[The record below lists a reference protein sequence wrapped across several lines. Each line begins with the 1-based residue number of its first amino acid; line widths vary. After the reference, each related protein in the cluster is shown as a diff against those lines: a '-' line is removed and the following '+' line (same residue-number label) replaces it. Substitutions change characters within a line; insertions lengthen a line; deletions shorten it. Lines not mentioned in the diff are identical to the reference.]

1 LAEAAVVGFAALAA
15 GCGAES
21 PAAATL
27 SRTLTI
33 VSGET
38 GQPVAGAAVT
48 IGGVTWRADDAGRV
62 PLPAGAAAAVDVVAE
77 GFLSRQTR
85 LGPER
90 LTLWPIGPGHD
101 AEYVRAIIYR
111 SSEAG
116 RSALAGPEQ
125 PLQRLASGRAV
136 LVPSREIARDAE
148 AVAALREAAA
158 ILNGATGAATFQVGG
173 SGGGATVIALDLDPS
188 LRWIAAAY
196 RDVAGGAIVGARIA
210 FGSLANARRVKIVA
224 HELGHVLGLQHSASR
239 ADLMYF
245 EAREDGPSTFTAAER
260 LTIRLLLQRVPG
272 NRYPD
277 NDRDANPG
285 IASTSVA
292 FD

>member
-1 LAEAAVVGFAALAA
+1 MALP
-15 GCGAES
+15 
-21 PAAATL
+21 PAA
-27 SRTLTI
+27 S
-33 VSGET
+33 
-38 GQPVAGAAVT
+38 P
-48 IGGVTWRADDAGRV
+48 
-62 PLPAGAAAAVDVVAE
+62 AVDVVAE

-85 LGPER
+85 LGAER

-111 SSEAG
+111 SSAAG
-116 RSALAGPEQ
+116 RSAAAGPEQ
-125 PLQRLASGRAV
+125 PLERLAAGRAV
-136 LVPSREIARDAE
+136 LVPAREIARDVE
-148 AVAALREAAA
+148 ALAALREAAA
-158 ILNGATGAATFQVGG
+158 ILNEATGAATFHVGG
-173 SGGGATVIALDLDPS
+173 TGAGAAVVVVELDPS

-196 RDVAGGAIVGARIA
+196 RDVTGGAIVGARLA

-239 ADLMYF
+239 SDLMYF
-245 EAREDGPSTFTAAER
+245 EARDDGAVAFTAAER